1 MGTPLGTA
9 VENDDTGKV
18 IAYSLA
24 VGIPYGNKVLSLEED
39 HDPVHGFLSMAVA
52 FLSGCPITP
61 LTTRSLDS
69 SSHSSPISRQSSG
82 ASNFPL
88 RFLRSVS

>member
-9 VENDDTGKV
+9 MENDDTGKV

-39 HDPVHGFLSMAVA
+39 HTLSMAFCPWLWPFSVEA
-52 FLSGCPITP
+52 PSLLSLPGTLTP
-61 LTTRSLDS
+61 LLTHPQYPGNHLGLAT
-69 SSHSSPISRQSSG
+69 SP
-82 ASNFPL
+82 
-88 RFLRSVS
+88 

>member
-9 VENDDTGKV
+9 MENDDTGKV

-39 HDPVHGFLSMAVA
+39 HDPVHGCGLSQWR
-52 FLSGCPITP
+52 PHH
-61 LTTRSLDS
+61 
-69 SSHSSPISRQSSG
+69 SSHYQEP
-82 ASNFPL
+82 
-88 RFLRSVS
+88 